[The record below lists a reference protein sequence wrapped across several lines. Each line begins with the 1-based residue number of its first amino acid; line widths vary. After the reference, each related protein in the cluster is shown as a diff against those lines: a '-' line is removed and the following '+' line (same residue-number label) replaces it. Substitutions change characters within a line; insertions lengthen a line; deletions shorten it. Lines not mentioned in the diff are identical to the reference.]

1 VEFVFYD
8 NLKELCR
15 LHNIKITP
23 LVLECGGTKGIIGG
37 WKNGR
42 SPNSEIV
49 IKIAQKLQISTDA
62 LLLGNKDITKT
73 EEPINLNQM
82 EKDVLDKFRQLSET
96 EQYEEYGRLKGI
108 IEFKQKMMNRESAA
122 EFAEEIDPRRN
133 RATKTA

>member
-1 VEFVFYD
+1 VKFVFYD

-23 LVLECGGTKGIIGG
+23 LVIECGGTKGILGG

-42 SPNSEIV
+42 SPNSDIV

-62 LLLGNKDITKT
+62 LLIGNNDITKN
-73 EEPINLNQM
+73 EEPINLSLI
-82 EKDVLDKFRQLSET
+82 EKDVLEKFRQLSET

-108 IEFKQKMMNRESAA
+108 VEFKQKMKSRESAA
-122 EFAEEIDPRRN
+122 ELAEEIEPRRN
-133 RATKTA
+133 RVTKTA